1 MYRRLFI
8 SAGLLV
14 ALATPASAQVVD
26 TAAIIRNIQQQVESG
41 QMSVEEVLARLQAAG
56 VTVEQVRERL
66 RQAGY
71 PEDLLDRYL
80 VPGAAAGAPALSTAQ
95 VEAMLQRLAIPSGE
109 LEVAGR
115 APTLADSIA
124 MDTLA
129 LPTVVE
135 LPVFGRDLFL
145 RASTEFTPV
154 TMGPVPP
161 NYQLGPGDE
170 LVLILTGDIQDIY
183 TLPVTREGFVVIP
196 NVGRVSVNGLTL
208 DQLRNA
214 LYTYLG
220 RVYSGIRVGPE
231 ATAFFEVSIG
241 ALRRNQVYVIGEV
254 ERPGQYEVTSVS
266 TVLDALYQSGG
277 PARNGSFRNIQ
288 VRRGDRIISTLDI
301 YEYLTRGSAGGDVA
315 LNQGDVVHVPIRG
328 RRVQVEGNVM
338 RPGIYEVKGD
348 EGLRA
353 LIELAGGVEPEADLR
368 RVQIDRVLPPEQ
380 RQPGVG
386 RSLIDVNI
394 AALLDSGGEFVPLEP
409 GDQVYVFAVSKE
421 RRNTI
426 TLRGSVWSPGVY
438 AYTPGLTL
446 AEVID
451 RAGGL
456 RDDAYLSR
464 AQIIRL
470 EPLDLSRSMIPVSL
484 LGERDV
490 ELREYDEIVVYSV
503 SEFQAQRVVTI
514 HGAVRNPGTYELRDN
529 MTIRDLVLEAG
540 GLTDEAYLLEAEV
553 ARIEEQPERPGD
565 LTRIIR
571 VPVDSTYVVSGAGAS
586 GGNELR
592 DGEPSAAEFV
602 LDRYDNVFIRS
613 RPGFEPQ
620 RTVTITGEVRF
631 PGRYSL
637 QRKDEDLLSLIE
649 RAGGLTADAYPGG
662 VRYFRVEHTV
672 GDAGSHMARVNVD
685 LIDMLDY
692 SSDRNRLVLVEGD
705 SIDIPEYITTVQVE
719 GAVLYPT
726 SVIFEAGK
734 GLDYYVGRAGGYA
747 RDADSGRTRVEY
759 ANGAVQTVSGWFI
772 FKSKPQPEA
781 GARVFVPAKPPTAE
795 SEFQFR
801 NMLALLTAITTMVIV
816 IARN

>member
-8 SAGLLV
+8 SVGALV
-14 ALATPASAQVVD
+14 ALATAAPAQVVD
-26 TAAIIRNIQQQVESG
+26 TAAIIREIQQQVASG

-80 VPGAAAGAPALSTAQ
+80 VSGGPATAPTLSPAQ
-95 VEAMLQRLAIPSGE
+95 VEAMLQRLSIPPVETGAE
-109 LEVAGR
+109 AAAAV
-115 APTLADSIA
+115 ADSVA
-124 MDTLA
+124 RDTLA
-129 LPTVVE
+129 VPTLLE
-135 LPVFGRDLFL
+135 LPVFGRDLFE
-145 RASTEFTPV
+145 RASTEFAPL

-170 LVLILTGDIQDIY
+170 LVLILTGDVQDIY

-241 ALRRNQVYVIGEV
+241 ALRRNQVFVIGEV

-266 TVLDALYQSGG
+266 TVLDAMYQAGG
-277 PARNGSFRNIQ
+277 PARNGSFRSVQ
-288 VRRGDRIISTLDI
+288 VRRGDRVVSTLDI
-301 YEYLTRGSAGGDVA
+301 YEYLTRGSAGGDIA

-338 RPGIYEVKGD
+338 RPGIYELKGD

-386 RSLIDVNI
+386 RSLIDVNV
-394 AALLDSGGEFVPLEP
+394 AALLDTEGELVPLEP
-409 GDQVYVFAVSKE
+409 GDEVHVFAVSGE

-426 TLRGSVWSPGVY
+426 TLRGSVWSPGMY
-438 AYTPGLTL
+438 AYASGLTL
-446 AEVID
+446 ADVID

-464 AQIIRL
+464 AQIIRMS
-470 EPLDLSRSMIPVSL
+470 PLDLSRRMIPVSL
-484 LGERDV
+484 LDDLGI

-503 SEFQAQRVVTI
+503 SEFQARRLVTI
-514 HGAVRNPGTYELRDN
+514 HGAVRNPGTYELRDD
-529 MTIRDLVLEAG
+529 MTVRDLVLEAG
-540 GLTDEAYLLEAEV
+540 GLTEEAYLLEAEV

-571 VPVDSTYVVSGAGAS
+571 VPIDSSYVVSGAAAQ
-586 GGNELR
+586 GG
-592 DGEPSAAEFV
+592 DGSSNGGTSAAEFT

-631 PGRYSL
+631 PGEYSL

-649 RAGGLTADAYPGG
+649 RAGGLTVDAYAGG
-662 VRYFRVEHTV
+662 IRYFRVERPV
-672 GDAGSHMARVNVD
+672 GQPESHLARINVD
-685 LIDMLDY
+685 LVEMLEDP
-692 SSDRNRLVLVEGD
+692 SGTDRLVLVEGD

-726 SVIFEAGK
+726 SVIFESGK
-734 GLDYYVGRAGGYA
+734 GLDYYVGRAGGYT

-759 ANGAVQTVSGWFI
+759 ANGTVQTVSGWFI
-772 FKSKPQPEA
+772 FSSKPEPEP
-781 GARVFVPAKPPTAE
+781 GARVFVPAKPPTSE